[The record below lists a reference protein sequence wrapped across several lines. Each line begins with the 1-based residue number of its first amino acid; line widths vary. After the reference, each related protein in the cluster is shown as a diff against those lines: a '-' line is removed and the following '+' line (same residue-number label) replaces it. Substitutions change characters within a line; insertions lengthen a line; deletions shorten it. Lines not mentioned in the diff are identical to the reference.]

1 MSIENP
7 RPILAGYKA
16 LVVGIANQDSIAYGC
31 AKAFHAVGADVA
43 ITYLNEK
50 ARPHVEPLA
59 NELGAPIFAPL
70 DVSKPGE
77 LEALF
82 ARIEKEWGGRT
93 SGSKALGRARSCLI
107 PRTK

>member
-1 MSIENP
+1 MSIENH
-7 RPILAGYKA
+7 RPILAGKKA
-16 LVVGIANQDSIAYGC
+16 LVVGIANPDSIAYGC

-59 NELGAPIFAPL
+59 KELGAPIFAPL

-82 ARIEKEWGGRT
+82 ARIENEWGQ
-93 SGSKALGRARSCLI
+93 LDILVH
-107 PRTK
+107 

>member
-16 LVVGIANQDSIAYGC
+16 LVVGIANGDSIAYGC
-31 AKAFHAVGADVA
+31 AKAFREVGAEVA

-59 NELGAPIFAPL
+59 KELGASIFAPL

-82 ARIEKEWGGRT
+82 ERI
-93 SGSKALGRARSCLI
+93 
-107 PRTK
+107 